1 MAMNTPET
9 GMKQTDSPKVLEK
22 KFAEMHKRLDTPEN
36 TKREEYLKNIKEKAD
51 WYFERLPVKGGAVLM
66 RIEQMQ
72 EDPNS
77 GADNI
82 QKALETLKELY
93 SEAVEMRAEMF
104 PDTMRKAMKL
114 EKNADIE
121 GELGKGLEELQGHE
135 GKNQQTFGNE
145 LGRIALGLAQTP
157 SDVLSAGNTTSRY
170 WYMNKATGFPDIK
183 QYQVA
188 EDQKFVLQTE
198 QQLKGTQ
205 TLKDHPEIQ
214 KTIEKIKTG
223 LLELRKVNPTGT
235 AMYDWQVK
243 NAPRKMDTKPLR
255 VLGILSGGLIAGLGI
270 GHSLYTGKELT
281 WPTAMWAGVAAY
293 SLNPKMFQ
301 GREKAAIESF
311 QKYNSAERKKIL
323 SLISAEAFE
332 EFTDLSKEELKTFR
346 KKVQGIATN
355 NARNPKSRELLT
367 KADIGTIAREGSPL
381 YVLLVDREKLN
392 QDPRRILAAVDLI
405 LTASKNDID
414 VIREMIEH
422 K

>member
-9 GMKQTDSPKVLEK
+9 GMKQNDSPKVLEK

-36 TKREEYLKNIKEKAD
+36 MKREEYIKNIKEKAD
-51 WYFERLPVKGGAVLM
+51 KFFERLPVKGGAVLM
-66 RIEQMQ
+66 RLEAMQ
-72 EDPNS
+72 ENPE
-77 GADNI
+77 GADGVTA
-82 QKALETLKELY
+82 ALETLKELY
-93 SEAVEMRAEMF
+93 MEAVEMRAEMF

-114 EKNADIE
+114 EPGADIE
-121 GELGKGLEELQGHE
+121 EEVGKGLEELQGHE

-157 SDVLSAGNTTSRY
+157 SDVLAAGNTRSRY
-170 WYMNKATGFPDIK
+170 WFMNKATGFPDIK

-188 EDQKFVLQTE
+188 EDQKFVLQAE
-198 QQLKGTQ
+198 AQLKDTQ
-205 TLKDHPEIQ
+205 TMQDHPEIQ

-223 LLELRKVNPTGT
+223 LLEIRKVNPTGT

-255 VLGILSGGLIAGLGI
+255 VLGILSGGLIAGLGV

-311 QKYNSAERKKIL
+311 QKYGSAERKKL
-323 SLISAEAFE
+323 LGLISTEAFE
-332 EFTDLSKEELKTFR
+332 EFTDLSKEELKAFR

-414 VIREMIEH
+414 VMREMIEH
-422 K
+422 R

>member
-1 MAMNTPET
+1 MNIQET
-9 GMKQTDSPKVLEK
+9 GMKQTDSPKILEK
-22 KFAEMHKRLDTPEN
+22 KFAEMNKRLDTPDN
-36 TKREEYLKNIKEKAD
+36 AKREEYLRNIKEKAD
-51 WYFERLPVKGGAVLM
+51 WYFERLPVKGGSVLM
-66 RIEQMQ
+66 RIEHMQ
-72 EDPNS
+72 NDPKS
-77 GADNI
+77 GADDI

-93 SEAVEMRAEMF
+93 EEAVEMRAEMF

-114 EKNADIE
+114 EPSADIE
-121 GELGKGLEELQGHE
+121 EELGKGLEELQGHE
-135 GKNQQTFGNE
+135 GKNQQSLGNE
-145 LGRIALGLAQTP
+145 LGEIALGLAQEP
-157 SDVLSAGNTTSRY
+157 ADVLAAGNTKSRY
-170 WYMNKATGFPDIK
+170 WFMNRATGFPDIK

-188 EDQKFVLQTE
+188 EDQKFVLQAE

-205 TLKDHPEIQ
+205 TIKDHPEIQ
-214 KTIEKIKTG
+214 ETINRIKTG
-223 LLELRKVNPTGT
+223 LLEIRKVNPTMT

-270 GHSLYTGKELT
+270 GHSLATGKDLT

-301 GREKAAIESF
+301 GREKAAIEAF
-311 QKYNSAERKKIL
+311 QKYNSTERKKL
-323 SLISAEAFE
+323 LGLFSAKAFE

-346 KKVQGIATN
+346 KKVQSVATN

-367 KADIGTIAREGSPL
+367 KADIGTIAPEGSSL

-392 QDPRRILAAVDLI
+392 QDPKRILAAIDLI

-414 VIREMIEH
+414 VMREMIENR
-422 K
+422 